1 MRWIY
6 FTVNYEL
13 FGLEIEGDDNDEVD
27 DYAITRSY
35 YFTLAN
41 TALPTN
47 NKFYLANYTFFPT
60 TNLSKNSP
68 IISTC
73 P

>member
-1 MRWIY
+1 M
-6 FTVNYEL
+6 NYEL
-13 FGLEIEGDDNDEVD
+13 FGLEIEGDDNDDDVD
-27 DYAITRSY
+27 DDYIIIRSY

-41 TALPTN
+41 TAFPTN
-47 NKFYLANYTFFPT
+47 NKFYCVYNAFFPT